1 MKETDFAEW
10 QGATAVWRGLFVDGT
25 YVAETGIPVLVIR
38 VKRDD
43 AVFRSPDP
51 STVGLPSG
59 YGLDYDDALR
69 DIRIVVFSTR
79 CTHLCCF
86 AGWHVVSEPPPSRDY
101 ATFTSTPPPTYT
113 VYGLDPIYCV
123 CRGAQWDPMTSRR
136 ACIRA
141 ARATLARCLSTAPRG
156 DRCRSSWSALA
167 PTSLR
172 EG

>member
-1 MKETDFAEW
+1 MS
-10 QGATAVWRGLFVDGT
+10 L
-25 YVAETGIPVLVIR
+25 PVLVIR

-43 AVFRSPDP
+43 GVFRSPDP

-59 YGLDYDDALR
+59 YGLYYDDPAR

-79 CTHLCCF
+79 CTHRCCF
-86 AGWHVVSEPPPSRDY
+86 AGWHVVTEPPPSRDY
-101 ATFTSTPPPTYT
+101 AAFTSTPPPTYM

-123 CRGAQWDPMTSRR
+123 CHGAQWDPMILEAGVHPSG
-136 ACIRA
+136 
-141 ARATLARCLSTAPRG
+141 ARYIG
-156 DRCRSSWSALA
+156 ALFVHGPAWGPLPVVAVRVA